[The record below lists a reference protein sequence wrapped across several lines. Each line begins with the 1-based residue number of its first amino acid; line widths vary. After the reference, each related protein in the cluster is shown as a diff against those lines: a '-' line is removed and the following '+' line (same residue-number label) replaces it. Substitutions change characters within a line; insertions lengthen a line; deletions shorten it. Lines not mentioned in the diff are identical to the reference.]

1 MRAER
6 PVTFAALFRIGE
18 YRALWSST
26 LISSVGDQ
34 LARVALA
41 LLVFDRSGSPFLTA
55 LTYALTMLPALL
67 GGPLLG
73 GLADRY
79 PRRDLIIA
87 CNLIRTALG
96 AAMALPTMPL
106 AVLCVL
112 VFALQLVD
120 SPERAARTALIRDV
134 LPDDLYSLGVT
145 ANQLTYQVTLLTG
158 FTVGAVVVS
167 TIGPY
172 PALAAN
178 AATFACCALI
188 VWAGVRRRPAAEP
201 SPTRRR
207 TGTAEGVRLIMGSAW
222 LRSVLALALLAG
234 FYVVPGGLAVP
245 YAAQIH
251 TPPQLIGLLLGAIPA
266 GNVVGMLLIGRVLPH
281 AAQVRTLG
289 PLAAVAGLPLT
300 VCALHPGL
308 IASVALWSLTGVAA
322 AYQVIAQAE
331 FVRALPSHRR
341 GQALGLAVP
350 AITAVQGVGLLLGGV
365 LADHIGPAT
374 TIAVTG
380 AAGVVTGIPLALVW
394 RRVRTTTTLSP
405 AVPQDRMDA

>member
-1 MRAER
+1 MRTVRAER
-6 PVTFAALFRIGE
+6 PVTFTALFRIGE

-26 LISSVGDQ
+26 LISSIGDQ

-41 LLVFDRSGSPFLTA
+41 LLVFDRSGSPFLTS
-55 LTYALTMLPALL
+55 LTYALTMLPAIL

-79 PRRDLIIA
+79 ARRDLIIA
-87 CNLIRTALG
+87 CNVLRALLG
-96 AAMALPTMPL
+96 VAMALPMMPL

-134 LPDDLYSLGVT
+134 LSDDVYALGVT

-167 TIGPY
+167 MIGPY
-172 PALAAN
+172 PALAVN
-178 AATFACCALI
+178 AATFGCCALI
-188 VWAGVRRRPAAEP
+188 VRSGVRRRPAAEL

-207 TGTAEGVRLIMGSAW
+207 TGAAEGVRLIMGSAW

-245 YAAQIH
+245 YAAQLH
-251 TPPQLIGLLLGAIPA
+251 LPPQAVGLLLGAIPA

-281 AAQVRTLG
+281 TAQVKTLG
-289 PLAAVAGLPLT
+289 PLAALAGLPLAA
-300 VCALHPGL
+300 CALHPGL
-308 IASVALWSLTGVAA
+308 VASVGLWSLTGVAA

-331 FVRALPSHRR
+331 FVRALPDHRR

-350 AITAVQGVGLLLGGV
+350 AIIAVQGVGLLLGGV
-365 LADHIGPAT
+365 LADHIGPT
-374 TIAVTG
+374 STIAVTG
-380 AAGVVTGIPLALVW
+380 AAGVVTGIPLALAW
-394 RRVRTTTTLSP
+394 HRVQTTTT
-405 AVPQDRMDA
+405 A